1 MEEHDMDLS
10 KVYVVRS
17 AKGVDMLCV
26 DDYLYHF
33 DRIGKN
39 NTYRWLC
46 NRRKDKVMPCR
57 SRISTIMPNAM
68 DKGTHIV
75 VDVIQGHVHPRCS
88 HHEITKVSQRKRL
101 SNMKM
106 NDAYS
111 TTQPKRARLFERA
124 TAGFNP
130 PEWIS
135 TNQEPSDN
143 YQYSFNLD
151 FEVCAKYTNYI
162 APSTWPTDTI

>member
-1 MEEHDMDLS
+1 MEEHHDMDFF
-10 KVYVVRS
+10 KVCVVRS

-46 NRRKDKVMPCR
+46 NRRKDKVTPCR
-57 SRISTIMPNAM
+57 SRISTIVPDVA
-68 DKGTHIV
+68 DKTTHVV

-88 HHEITKVSQRKRL
+88 DHEITKVSQRKRL

-111 TTQPKRARLFERA
+111 TTQPKRARLYERA
-124 TAGFNP
+124 TAGLNP

-135 TNQEPSDN
+135 TSRDSDSMP
-143 YQYSFNLD
+143 YSFHLD
-151 FEVCAKYTNYI
+151 FEVWHNADLLMHNDIT
-162 APSTWPTDTI
+162 